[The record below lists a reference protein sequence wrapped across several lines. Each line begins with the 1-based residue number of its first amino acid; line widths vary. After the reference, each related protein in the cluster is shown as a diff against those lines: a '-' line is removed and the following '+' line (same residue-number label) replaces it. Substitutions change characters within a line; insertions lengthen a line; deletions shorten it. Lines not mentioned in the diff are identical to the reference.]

1 MNSQQI
7 RGGRERISEVE
18 DRLVEI
24 TDVEKNKE
32 KRMKRNEES
41 LRELWDN
48 LKGNLKHTNVCIIVV
63 SKGEDRKW
71 QRKIFEE
78 ITAENFPNVGK
89 EPLTQI
95 QEAQ

>member
-1 MNSQQI
+1 M
-7 RGGRERISEVE
+7 
-18 DRLVEI
+18 
-24 TDVEKNKE
+24 EKNKE

-78 ITAENFPNVGK
+78 ITAENLPNVGK

>member
-41 LRELWDN
+41 LQTL
-48 LKGNLKHTNVCIIVV
+48 G
-63 SKGEDRKW
+63 
-71 QRKIFEE
+71 Q
-78 ITAENFPNVGK
+78 P
-89 EPLTQI
+89 
-95 QEAQ
+95 